1 LFALLITISSQKIR
15 SPANPGRFK
24 SHSFFIVTQ
33 KPAEVSQALMA
44 KFGSGV
50 TMLKG
55 MGGFSKLETD
65 VLYLIVGRLD
75 IQNAKEVILEIDE
88 NAFITIQN
96 VQEQI
101 SKRHRQGHFG

>member
-1 LFALLITISSQKIR
+1 
-15 SPANPGRFK
+15 
-24 SHSFFIVTQ
+24 
-33 KPAEVSQALMA
+33 MA